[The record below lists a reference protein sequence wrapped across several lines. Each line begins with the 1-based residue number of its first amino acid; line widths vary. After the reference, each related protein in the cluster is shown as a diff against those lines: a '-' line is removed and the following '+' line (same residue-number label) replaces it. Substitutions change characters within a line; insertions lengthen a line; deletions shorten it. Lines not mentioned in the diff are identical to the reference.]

1 MIIKTAL
8 DIDKK
13 QIVLDGCMVA
23 YSGTIINLYAPLS
36 NTYLLEDIAHQ
47 LAFNCRWNG
56 ATKTYFSVAEH
67 CCMMYDEAPAELKA
81 VALFHD
87 AEEAYWGDIIKPLKN
102 LLPVATRLLMR
113 EMRHVIIS
121 QFLGEETLL
130 PKELDQLDAKMLGW
144 DFDNLIL
151 SDNHKG
157 MDCYTAEKEWL
168 KRAYK
173 VLNSEQTPERSVA
186 TELNSSTEPLPNKEL
201 PTLEPEQGEAVENDA
216 VAKPKVVCL
225 CGSTRFMEAF
235 QAANLKFTCEG
246 KIVLS
251 VGCNTKSDR
260 DLLFSGELTEE
271 LKIKLDELHK
281 RKIDLSDE
289 VFILNVGGYIGE
301 STRSELEYAKSIGK
315 PIIYLEP
322 TI

>member
-67 CCMMYDEAPAELKA
+67 CCMMYDEAPTELKA

-102 LLPVATRLLMR
+102 LLPVATRNLMR
-113 EMRHVIIS
+113 KMRYVIIS
-121 QFLGEETLL
+121 QFLGEETVL

-151 SDNHKG
+151 SDSHKG

-173 VLNSEQTPERSVA
+173 VLNNEQTPERSVA
-186 TELNSSTEPLPNKEL
+186 TELNSSNEPLPNKELPKTVFNFCQYLYNQENPYDYVDDPEKLKKLINSWLKL
-201 PTLEPEQGEAVENDA
+201 PTLEPEQGEEEIKQKILTVLENCTEWAD
-216 VAKPKVVCL
+216 
-225 CGSTRFMEAF
+225 GFMEFDYKEA
-235 QAANLKFTCEG
+235 
-246 KIVLS
+246 
-251 VGCNTKSDR
+251 VGHIYQ
-260 DLLFSGELTEE
+260 LFKNSSHE
-271 LKIKLDELHK
+271 
-281 RKIDLSDE
+281 
-289 VFILNVGGYIGE
+289 
-301 STRSELEYAKSIGK
+301 
-315 PIIYLEP
+315 
-322 TI
+322 